1 MTGGP
6 GPGPIPRASA
16 GPSLRPARCSLR
28 DAPRGPGRRPQI
40 LIAASAA
47 VLGLAMIGLKVFVL
61 THLH

>member
-6 GPGPIPRASA
+6 GPAA
-16 GPSLRPARCSLR
+16 AL
-28 DAPRGPGRRPQI
+28 GRRPQI

>member
-6 GPGPIPRASA
+6 GPDGARPGR
-16 GPSLRPARCSLR
+16 GPARADPAGQHR
-28 DAPRGPGRRPQI
+28 PVAPARPQI
-40 LIAASAA
+40 LIAASAT